1 MYALRIEICERLP
14 YLRRKVLPELGSCL
28 VCASISSIPEGNTKG
43 SSVADYEPL
52 QPRLDTLV
60 EKYTEDAAA
69 AEKLEI
75 RVAALIQQ
83 YATQVGSELLPF

>member
-1 MYALRIEICERLP
+1 MI
-14 YLRRKVLPELGSCL
+14 
-28 VCASISSIPEGNTKG
+28 